1 VQFVAAIG
9 PAAWTVTHED
19 LLADLVRR

>member
-1 VQFVAAIG
+1 VQFTAAIG

-19 LLADLVRR
+19 LLSDLTR